1 MNYEELRNLPMINN
15 VSVIGDKRFEDY
27 GLVPMS
33 SAEITELMLEV
44 FGYVL

>member
-1 MNYEELRNLPMINN
+1 MSYEALRFLPVING
-15 VSVIGDKRFEDY
+15 VTVIGDKRFEDY

>member
-1 MNYEELRNLPMINN
+1 MDYESLRFLPVLNGITI
-15 VSVIGDKRFEDY
+15 IGDKRFEDY

-33 SAEITELMLEV
+33 AEEITEIQLEV